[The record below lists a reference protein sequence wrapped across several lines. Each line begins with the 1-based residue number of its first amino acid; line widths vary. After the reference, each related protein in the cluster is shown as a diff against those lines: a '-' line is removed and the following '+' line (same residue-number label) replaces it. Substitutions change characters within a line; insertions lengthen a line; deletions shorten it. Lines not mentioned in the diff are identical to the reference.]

1 MAGYPPMKIQVM
13 LKAFLSLHFRERS
26 GEGQTNSAGNPHPPQ
41 RGSRPC
47 SKSGLPPRSDGSGLR
62 FVFSEKQLKY
72 ERAIRLAMIMRY
84 ALKASISEGRF
95 PRRLKDRVSSE

>member
-1 MAGYPPMKIQVM
+1 MKIQDM
-13 LKAFLSLHFRERS
+13 LKAYLSLNFRERS
-26 GEGQTNSAGNPHPPQ
+26 GEEGQTNSAGNPHPPQ

-62 FVFSEKQLKY
+62 FVFSAKQLKY